1 MVRPAKLYSVASK
14 NIMQIP
20 FEANAGR
27 KLWGGHLIRFHF
39 GNRKLAGKMLKEDIK
54 FALIWFLCGKAG
66 PFRFERFKL

>member
-1 MVRPAKLYSVASK
+1 
-14 NIMQIP
+14 MQIP

-66 PFRFERFKL
+66 DLFVA